1 MVVGEALEVGSVHAP
16 EYCDREG
23 VEPEPYFYSNLV
35 GNNALQMLKALTFE
49 VTLEAEDV
57 PKPINL
63 PVARPRLLWQ
73 RAELEYGSSIDMH

>member
-1 MVVGEALEVGSVHAP
+1 MWHVLWGISLRYAGWVSHSMSQLRVP
-16 EYCDREG
+16 K
-23 VEPEPYFYSNLV
+23 
-35 GNNALQMLKALTFE
+35 LQMLKALTFE

-73 RAELEYGSSIDMH
+73 RAELEYASSIDMQ